1 MIFWWLV
8 APGFK
13 KNGMELKGD
22 LAYCWGGKSTGYEFE
37 GMLVNL
43 PPSCTSVC
51 FRVCFPVKRRSFQK
65 SLHSL
70 ERISSQPGKVSG
82 QPGEGLQTA
91 SRKFPPAR
99 KTLDGIH
106 TSQLTSS
113 QAHST
118 YRLTP
123 HTSHFTFPQIY
134 RSTLHRI
141 IPHSSH
147 LTPHD
152 DS

>member
-51 FRVCFPVKRRSFQK
+51 FRVCIPVKERSFQK
-65 SLHSL
+65 SETKKLEVNHPTDLFSRREGACTTYPTPHIAHIKPYVLCFQSL
-70 ERISSQPGKVSG
+70 VHFTPHI
-82 QPGEGLQTA
+82 LYYA
-91 SRKFPPAR
+91 
-99 KTLDGIH
+99 IH
-106 TSQLTSS
+106 TLQNIFTIHTCF
-113 QAHST
+113 AHV
-118 YRLTP
+118 
-123 HTSHFTFPQIY
+123 
-134 RSTLHRI
+134 
-141 IPHSSH
+141 
-147 LTPHD
+147 
-152 DS
+152 

>member
-1 MIFWWLV
+1 
-8 APGFK
+8 
-13 KNGMELKGD
+13 MELKGD

-51 FRVCFPVKRRSFQK
+51 FGVCIPVKERSFQK
-65 SLHSL
+65 SLHSQ

-91 SRKFPPAR
+91 SKKLPPAR
-99 KTLDGIH
+99 KTLDGTH

-113 QAHST
+113 QAHSSH
-118 YRLTP
+118 RLTP
-123 HTSHFTFPQIY
+123 HTSHFTLPQIY
-134 RSTLHRI
+134 RSTSHRT
-141 IPHSSH
+141 IPHISH